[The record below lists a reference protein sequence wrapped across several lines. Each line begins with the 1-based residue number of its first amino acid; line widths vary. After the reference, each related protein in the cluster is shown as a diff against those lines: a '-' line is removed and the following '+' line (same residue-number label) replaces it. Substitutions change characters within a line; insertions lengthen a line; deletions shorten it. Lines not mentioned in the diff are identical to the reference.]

1 MYVFMYLYTDNQT
14 QKSLKK
20 PTRCLRLETL
30 KNFILNEKFYPWMI
44 KIRVFFSKLRHFFPI
59 FKKGQ
64 GMSLPSPKVK

>member
-1 MYVFMYLYTDNQT
+1 MYVCMYVFMYLYTDNQT

-44 KIRVFFSKLRHFFPI
+44 KIRVFFL
-59 FKKGQ
+59 Q
-64 GMSLPSPKVK
+64 VKALFSNF